1 MVSSGP
7 VGRDGWSDP
16 EPHDLQ
22 RMADRIYTSPPE
34 ALQWRMA
41 ILERKYRL
49 GKRFDDAL
57 GYALRLHRK
66 QRRKGKNVPYAAHLL
81 GTAGTVLDFGG
92 DEAQAIAAL
101 LHDAAEDHGGRKRL
115 EKIRDRFGRAIAAMV
130 EDCTDTFEEEK
141 PDWKPRKQAY
151 ISALPGKDRR
161 SLLVSA
167 ADKLDNARA
176 IVADLRQDGPST
188 LDRFNGRRETVW
200 YFQEL
205 VTTFNELEVG
215 PIAAELEEAVKEMTA
230 LVERPAGKAAKRRG
244 GARRSS

>member
-1 MVSSGP
+1 
-7 VGRDGWSDP
+7 
-16 EPHDLQ
+16 
-22 RMADRIYTSPPE
+22 MATL
-34 ALQWRMA
+34 A
-41 ILERKYRL
+41 RKYRL

-101 LHDAAEDHGGRKRL
+101 LHDAAEDHGGRERL
-115 EKIRDRFGRAIAAMV
+115 EEIRERFGRAVAAMV
-130 EDCTDTFEEEK
+130 EDCTDTFEKKK
-141 PDWKPRKQAY
+141 PEWKPRKQAY
-151 ISALPGKDRR
+151 VASLPGKDRR

-176 IVADLRQDGPST
+176 IVADLREAGPST
-188 LDRFNGRRETVW
+188 LDRFSGKRDTVW

-205 VTTFNELEVG
+205 VKTFNELEIG
-215 PIAAELEEAVKEMTA
+215 ALAAELDATVKEMVA
-230 LVERPAGKAAKRRG
+230 LARRPAGKAPER
-244 GARRSS
+244 

>member
-1 MVSSGP
+1 
-7 VGRDGWSDP
+7 
-16 EPHDLQ
+16 
-22 RMADRIYTSPPE
+22 MAR
-34 ALQWRMA
+34 
-41 ILERKYRL
+41 LEREHRL

-66 QRRKGKNVPYAAHLL
+66 QARKGKNVPYASHLL

-115 EKIRDRFGRAIAAMV
+115 EKIRRRFGRDVATMV
-130 EDCTDTFEEEK
+130 EDCTDTFEKRK
-141 PDWKPRKQAY
+141 PEWRARKQSY
-151 ISALPGKDRR
+151 IASLPGKDAR

-176 IVADLRQDGPST
+176 IVADLRQDGPAT
-188 LDRFNGRRETVW
+188 LDRFNGKRDTVW

-205 VTTFNELEVG
+205 VKSFTKLKIG
-215 PIAAELEEAVKEMTA
+215 PITVALAAEVKEMKA
-230 LVERPAGKAAKRRG
+230 LAARPAGDAPTR
-244 GARRSS
+244 